1 MFPRLYSL
9 FLAGLYSATLSIPTL
24 LHSRYFVTIESQ
36 TWLALIIIE
45 FALVVIAQ
53 LSLMRRI
60 YSQYQASNHLN
71 MLINIIFVPV
81 TCSLTSLSFVT
92 LLSVSFLYNEYGNK
106 YIELKSALITLDQNA
121 LISVLHFQLLA
132 SIFGGILFSLEL
144 YAELFRSNQED
155 SISLDQRNKK
165 TRSNKNN
172 KKGYRKSVTRSGSTF
187 KPIKSL
193 DTIHRHSA
201 LQSSTATEEGED
213 EEQSEA
219 STTEEIDQEQDY
231 E

>member
-9 FLAGLYSATLSIPTL
+9 FLAGLYSAILSVPTL

-60 YSQYQASNHLN
+60 YSQYQASNNLN
-71 MLINIIFVPV
+71 MLINVIFVPA
-81 TCSLTSLSFVT
+81 TSSLTSLSFIT

-106 YIELKSALITLDQNA
+106 HIDITVSLVTKDANA

-155 SISLDQRNKK
+155 SISTTQKNK
-165 TRSNKNN
+165 RSNKNN
-172 KKGYRKSVTRSGSTF
+172 KKGYRKSITRSGSTF

-201 LQSSTATEEGED
+201 LQSSTATEEED
-213 EEQSEA
+213 EDHDSSEA
-219 STTEEIDQEQDY
+219 STTEEIDQEQQDY

>member
-45 FALVVIAQ
+45 FALVIIAQ

-165 TRSNKNN
+165 TRSNK
-172 KKGYRKSVTRSGSTF
+172 KGYRKSVTRSGSTF

-201 LQSSTATEEGED
+201 LQSSTATEE
-213 EEQSEA
+213 EESEA
-219 STTEEIDQEQDY
+219 STTEEIDQEQEQDY